1 MSRNALFAGLKGAIE
16 AQLQSMGMDEPSE
29 VDIRAEVRRLLPVLA
44 PAYRVSVDKQ
54 LDEEAIRAMLTC
66 IPVKMRVGAALKERS
81 LPPPWVG
88 QRDLHWP
95 CWNAYETYL
104 HSKRYPGNV
113 IMTLGHDTRNILNLL
128 GNPEEADG
136 WDRRG
141 LVLGH
146 VQSGKTSNYAGL
158 LCRAAD
164 AGYKLFIV
172 ITGIHENLRS
182 QTQQRLEEGFTNL
195 APAEMRPISLTTP
208 EYDFSQQKAELQI
221 PPQAVGTSVI
231 LVIKKNA
238 RVLENLLQ
246 WLRNSSKPG
255 GDWADMPLMLVD
267 DEADNASVNTNKEE
281 LDPTRINGLIR
292 SILNTFRKSSY
303 VGYTATP
310 FANIFIDP
318 ETENEMYSHDLF
330 PSDFIYCL
338 SAPDNYFGADKVFA
352 AYGDDR
358 RKYLNILN
366 DAEEVLP
373 RSARSTFV
381 PIELPASLIEA
392 VETFFLAC
400 AIRYCNG
407 EPDKHMSML
416 VNVSPYAAVQQH
428 VRLLLDDAV
437 QQRKNAICAS
447 ARMPGQENALWSR
460 LESVFQKHYADCG
473 ILWSDIRT
481 ILPDVVRSIQLR
493 VINSRSGDSLKYG
506 DYSDTGLHVI
516 AIGGYTLSRGL
527 TLEGLMISYWNR
539 NSKAYD
545 TLMQMGR
552 WFGYRDSYE
561 DLCRVWMPEDAQ
573 GWYAHIAEISQ
584 ELREDLISMSQRGLT
599 PADFGLKVRNHP
611 ETLIV
616 TAMNKRRATQERVV
630 RPDLNGRLVE
640 TWVVFNEQEKLAKNQ
655 QAMRVLL
662 EQVQTVAQTEHPQ
675 ANTEKSIPG
684 PFLWRAV
691 SSELVEAFFNRFM
704 THPKMPYD
712 NQYLFAYIFALKD
725 ALRRRGTELCWDVGL
740 FSAKQQQ
747 EDIRTSFAGLEVWKQ
762 RRTIGADSPVDGFLL
777 STRQRVATKGIECL
791 PLSAEQIAT
800 AEDKWRKKGDS
811 KQMADHWYRGE
822 LERPLLMLHLIDLQD
837 AADAVICPNVAA
849 WGASFPPYGDL
860 RIQAHEYTVSRNWL
874 RLFEPVEAE
883 PEDE

>member
-16 AQLQSMGMDEPSE
+16 AQLQNIATDEPSE
-29 VDIRAEVRRLLPVLA
+29 SDIRAEVLRLLPILST
-44 PAYRVSVDKQ
+44 AYRVSVDDQ
-54 LDEEAIRAMLTC
+54 LIEDAIRAMLTC
-66 IPVKMRVGAALKERS
+66 IPVKMRMGSALKERY
-81 LPPPWVG
+81 LPPPWVD
-88 QRDLHWP
+88 QRDLRWP

-104 HSKRYPGNV
+104 HSKMYPGNV

-128 GNPEEADG
+128 GNPEEGDS

-182 QTQQRLEEGFTNL
+182 QTQQRIEEGFIGL
-195 APAEMRPISLTTP
+195 APTDMRPISLTTP
-208 EYDFSQQKAELQI
+208 EYDFAQQKAELQI
-221 PPQAVGTSVI
+221 PPQAVGTSVV

-255 GDWADMPLMLVD
+255 GDWADMPLLLVD
-267 DEADNASVNTNKEE
+267 DEADNASVNTNKED

-318 ETENEMYSHDLF
+318 ETENAMYSHDLF
-330 PSDFIYCL
+330 PNDFVYCL
-338 SAPDNYFGADKVFA
+338 SAPANYFGADKVFA
-352 AYGDDR
+352 DYGDSR
-358 RKYLNILN
+358 RRYLNILN
-366 DAEEVLP
+366 DAEDVLP

-381 PIELPASLIEA
+381 PVQLPASLIEA
-392 VETFFLAC
+392 VETFFIAC
-400 AIRYCNG
+400 AIRYIRG
-407 EPDKHMSML
+407 DFEKHMSML

-428 VRLLLDDAV
+428 VRLLLDDTL
-437 QQRKNAICAS
+437 QQRKNMICAS
-447 ARMPGQENALWSR
+447 SRMPGQENSFWSH
-460 LESVFQKHYADCG
+460 LEDVFLTHYADSDAT
-473 ILWSDIRT
+473 WTDIRA
-481 ILPDVVRSIQLR
+481 ILPNVVRSIQLR
-493 VINSRSGDSLKYG
+493 VINSRSGDSLKYC
-506 DYSDTGLHVI
+506 DYSENGLHVI
-516 AIGGYTLSRGL
+516 AVGGYTLSRGL
-527 TLEGLMISYWNR
+527 TLEGLMVSYWNR

-545 TLMQMGR
+545 TLLQMGR
-552 WFGYRDSYE
+552 WFGYRDNYE

-640 TWVVFNEQEKLAKNQ
+640 TWIVFNEQEKLANNQ
-655 QAMRVLL
+655 QAMQALL
-662 EQVQTVAQTEHPQ
+662 AQVQTVSQTENPQ
-675 ANTEKSIPG
+675 GNHAKDIPG
-684 PFLWRAV
+684 PFLWRSVPA
-691 SSELVEAFFNRFM
+691 EIVENFFSKFM
-704 THPKMPYD
+704 THPKVQYD
-712 NQYLFAYIFALKD
+712 SPYLFAYLFALKD
-725 ALRRRGTELCWDVGL
+725 ALRGMGTELCWDVGL

-747 EDIRTSFAGLEVWKQ
+747 AELRTTFAGLEVWKQ
-762 RRTIGADSPVDGFLL
+762 RRTIGADSPADGFLL

-791 PLSAEQIAT
+791 PLTADQVAR
-800 AEDKWRKKGDS
+800 AEDKWRQKGDS

-822 LERPLLMLHLIDLQD
+822 LVRPLLMLHLIDLQKT
-837 AADAVICPNVAA
+837 AGAVICQDVVA
-849 WGASFPPYGDL
+849 WGASFPLYGGL

-874 RLFEPVEAE
+874 KLFESGEAE